1 MPQDTRAGSLHWL
14 TAAVVKT
21 GLVSNLP
28 KAEVLA
34 AIPPDANAS
43 EAWDLAAKAFGLNHE
58 QIARILGAAYGLQV
72 ANTRFLEPEAA
83 AFVPESAARDMG
95 IVPLRHTDLT
105 IVVACA
111 NPLDGS
117 VEGQVG
123 ALAGRRV
130 VMAIASP
137 TAIGAALDQ
146 VYSRTEPAD
155 FVLTNLRLQTAMQR
169 VELPAR
175 AQTIPSRGTAVDRLI
190 RLILFEAVKA
200 RATRISLA
208 PKARGGRISF
218 VVDGES
224 RTVVFLPVA
233 VTLRIM
239 SRLRHWSR
247 AGMFES
253 DNRMVVRVDGERYE
267 LVFRMVGAEAL
278 DPIHIEVLNPD
289 VPTVRPADEGAV
301 SEHDWKGPPSALVVD
316 DEPGDR
322 LLLRTMLK
330 RSGFRVVEATDGV
343 EALTTLQ
350 GSQDFDVVL
359 LDLMMPRISGLEVL
373 TRIRETVRTAGL
385 PVIVVTASDDPEDR
399 RRLMAAGAD
408 DYLQKPIH
416 PPRVAER
423 VKALL
428 RRSMPVA

>member
-1 MPQDTRAGSLHWL
+1 MHWL

-43 EAWDLAAKAFGLNHE
+43 EAWDLAAKAFDLNHE

-146 VYSRTEPAD
+146 VYTRTEPAD

-175 AQTIPSRGTAVDRLI
+175 AQT
-190 RLILFEAVKA
+190 
-200 RATRISLA
+200 
-208 PKARGGRISF
+208 
-218 VVDGES
+218 
-224 RTVVFLPVA
+224 
-233 VTLRIM
+233 
-239 SRLRHWSR
+239 
-247 AGMFES
+247 
-253 DNRMVVRVDGERYE
+253 
-267 LVFRMVGAEAL
+267 
-278 DPIHIEVLNPD
+278 
-289 VPTVRPADEGAV
+289 
-301 SEHDWKGPPSALVVD
+301 
-316 DEPGDR
+316 
-322 LLLRTMLK
+322 
-330 RSGFRVVEATDGV
+330 
-343 EALTTLQ
+343 
-350 GSQDFDVVL
+350 
-359 LDLMMPRISGLEVL
+359 
-373 TRIRETVRTAGL
+373 
-385 PVIVVTASDDPEDR
+385 
-399 RRLMAAGAD
+399 
-408 DYLQKPIH
+408 
-416 PPRVAER
+416 
-423 VKALL
+423 
-428 RRSMPVA
+428 